1 MKTIEVVA
9 AVILDN
15 DKILCVQRNASKFEY
30 IAFKYEFPG
39 GKVEQGESNEQALV
53 REIAEELNLDIQVE
67 KHFLTVDHSYP
78 DFRIIMH
85 SFICRGLTYDL
96 KLNEHIDYK
105 WLKKDEL
112 IKLDWAA
119 ADLPIVDKI
128 IESL

>member
-67 KHFLTVDHSYP
+67 KHFLTVDHGYP